1 MNRAEVL
8 KLLAMAAIIDPRVSR
23 KSEQEKSAMAS
34 AWIEL
39 LGDMT
44 FDFAANQLKIHYQNS
59 TDAIMPADLIK
70 PYKIWKK
77 TQAERYQLTGAKP
90 TKMPDNVR
98 ALIASMNKNK
108 T

>member
-23 KSEQEKSAMAS
+23 KTEQEKSAMAS

-39 LGDMT
+39 LVYMT